1 MYYLTLGTQI
11 SLAYVDCIDNA
22 NFVSVF
28 KLEGSNFF
36 ELNYRNGIWVN
47 KTKEMTNLYNALFIL
62 KAGAISVF
70 FDDFIHEC
78 VYLNDLYY
86 YTTKCQNIEQAYKVL
101 MYGRYKKLARA
112 LLTADNNDDNASVP
126 TQGRLLC

>member
-22 NFVSVF
+22 SFVSVF
-28 KLEGSNFF
+28 KLEGPHFF
-36 ELNYRNGIWVN
+36 ELNYRNGIWVD
-47 KTKEMTNLYNALFIL
+47 KTKEMTNLYKALFIL
-62 KAGAISVF
+62 KAGAISAS

-86 YTTKCQNIEQAYKVL
+86 CTTKCQNIEQAYKIL
-101 MYGRYKKLARA
+101 MYGKYKKLALA
-112 LLTADNNDDNASVP
+112 LLSAEVEFELVGEP
-126 TQGRLLC
+126 Q